1 MRILLNSNVQR
12 PTPRFDIRYFLS
24 SQSENIMFAG
34 IGKPIFDC
42 DTLSRYKKPPCG
54 VFQTHGAHVWVS
66 ITNTIRPS
74 KYVDPRPSTRD
85 H

>member
-1 MRILLNSNVQR
+1 MYKGQMQN
-12 PTPRFDIRYFLS
+12 PKIRHNRSFLS
-24 SQSENIMFAG
+24 SQSENDMFAG

-42 DTLSRYKKPPCG
+42 DTLNRYKKPPCG

-66 ITNTIRPS
+66 IRPS
-74 KYVDPRPSTRD
+74 KYVDPRHSTRD